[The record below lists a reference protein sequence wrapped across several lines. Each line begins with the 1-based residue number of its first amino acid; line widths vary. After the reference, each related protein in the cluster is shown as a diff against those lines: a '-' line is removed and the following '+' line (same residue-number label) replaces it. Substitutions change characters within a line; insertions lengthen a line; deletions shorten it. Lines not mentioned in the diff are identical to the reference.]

1 MSQKLNKYISA
12 FDYFDKTLIV
22 LSATSGGTSIISFS
36 SVIGAPPGIASAS
49 LGLVFSLTTGIIK
62 LFLKI
67 TRKKKKKHN
76 KIVMLAR
83 GKLNSIKAL
92 IFQALIDLEIN
103 HEEYKSFNN
112 EEKNYRILKE
122 NIRMMKRDAE
132 KDELNEEESKKN
144 RNQ

>member
-36 SVIGAPPGIASAS
+36 SVIGAPAGIASAS
-49 LGLVFSLTTGIIK
+49 LSLVFSLTTGIIK

-83 GKLNSIKAL
+83 GKLNSTEAL
-92 IFQALIDLEIN
+92 IFQALIGLGIN

>member
-1 MSQKLNKYISA
+1 
-12 FDYFDKTLIV
+12 
-22 LSATSGGTSIISFS
+22 
-36 SVIGAPPGIASAS
+36 
-49 LGLVFSLTTGIIK
+49 
-62 LFLKI
+62 
-67 TRKKKKKHN
+67 
-76 KIVMLAR
+76 MLAR
-83 GKLNSIKAL
+83 GKLNSIEAL

>member
-36 SVIGAPPGIASAS
+36 SVIGAPAGIASAS

-83 GKLNSIKAL
+83 GKLNNTEAL
-92 IFQALIDLEIN
+92 IFQALIGLGIN

>member
-12 FDYFDKTLIV
+12 FDYFGKTLIV

-36 SVIGAPPGIASAS
+36 SVIGAPAGIASAS

-83 GKLNSIKAL
+83 GKLNSIEAL
-92 IFQALIDLEIN
+92 IFQALTDLEIN

>member
-22 LSATSGGTSIISFS
+22 LSATSWGTSIISFS
-36 SVIGAPPGIASAS
+36 SVIGAPAGIASAS

-83 GKLNSIKAL
+83 GKLNSTEAL
-92 IFQALIDLEIN
+92 IFQALIGLGIN

>member
-1 MSQKLNKYISA
+1 
-12 FDYFDKTLIV
+12 
-22 LSATSGGTSIISFS
+22 
-36 SVIGAPPGIASAS
+36 
-49 LGLVFSLTTGIIK
+49 
-62 LFLKI
+62 
-67 TRKKKKKHN
+67 
-76 KIVMLAR
+76 MLAR
-83 GKLNSIKAL
+83 GKLNNTEAL
-92 IFQALIDLEIN
+92 IFQALIGLGIN

>member
-36 SVIGAPPGIASAS
+36 SVIGAPAGIASAS

-83 GKLNSIKAL
+83 GKLNSTEAL
-92 IFQALIDLEIN
+92 IFQALIGLGIN

>member
-1 MSQKLNKYISA
+1 MSQKLNKNISA
-12 FDYFDKTLIV
+12 FDYFGKTLIL

-36 SVIGAPPGIASAS
+36 SVIGAPAGIASAS
-49 LGLVFSLTTGIIK
+49 LSLVFSLTTGIIK

-83 GKLNSIKAL
+83 GKLNSIEAL
-92 IFQALIDLEIN
+92 IFQALTDLEIN

>member
-12 FDYFDKTLIV
+12 FDYFDKALIV

-36 SVIGAPPGIASAS
+36 SVIGAPAGIASAS

-83 GKLNSIKAL
+83 GKLNSTEAL
-92 IFQALIDLEIN
+92 IFQALIGLGIN

>member
-36 SVIGAPPGIASAS
+36 SVIGAPAGIASAS
-49 LGLVFSLTTGIIK
+49 LSLVFSLTTGIIK

-67 TRKKKKKHN
+67 TRRKKKKHN

-83 GKLNSIKAL
+83 GKLNSTEAL
-92 IFQALIDLEIN
+92 IFQALIGLGIN